1 MDGSVQRNIAAD
13 RLPAKVTQSGLA
25 GREGRSTSKVLPLD
39 TLATVC
45 VTHRREGRKVVL
57 CHGVFDLLHVGH
69 MRHLQAARELGDVL
83 VVTITAD
90 QHVNKGPDRPAFPAE
105 VRAECLAGLE
115 FVDHV
120 ATVDDPSAAPAIRA
134 VKPRYYVKGRE
145 YAEANSDLTGKIL
158 LEREL
163 VEGGGGELMFTDD
176 ITYSSSNLLN
186 KHFTNRGEELRDY
199 LDQQREQG
207 LQRRVAGLLDRI
219 AQLRILIIG
228 ETIIDRYTYVAPM
241 GKAAKENIIATLYQ
255 DEEIFAGGVIAVAN
269 DLSAICPNV
278 ELVTMLGDPRASEN
292 FEDFIR
298 KHLDASIE
306 MSVIYRPQGPTV
318 QKTRFVE
325 PTYVRKLFE
334 VYHMDDQPLPGKVQ
348 DDFHEQLRNKIR
360 RADVVIVNDF
370 GHGLIAPS
378 TVDLLQ
384 AEARFLAVNAQS
396 NAGNIGY
403 NLISKYGRANFVCL
417 DAMEAR
423 LAVHDKH
430 ASLTEIVA
438 RRLPKVVD
446 CPNVIVTHGRSGC
459 YASDGRGEAIH
470 IPAFNQAVVDTVGA
484 GDAFFANAASMVA
497 AGADCPTAGFMGNVA
512 GAISIGIIGH
522 RRYLNKLEIQRY
534 VSALL
539 K

>member
-1 MDGSVQRNIAAD
+1 
-13 RLPAKVTQSGLA
+13 
-25 GREGRSTSKVLPLD
+25 
-39 TLATVC
+39 
-45 VTHRREGRKVVL
+45 
-57 CHGVFDLLHVGH
+57 
-69 MRHLQAARELGDVL
+69 
-83 VVTITAD
+83 
-90 QHVNKGPDRPAFPAE
+90 
-105 VRAECLAGLE
+105 
-115 FVDHV
+115 
-120 ATVDDPSAAPAIRA
+120 
-134 VKPRYYVKGRE
+134 
-145 YAEANSDLTGKIL
+145 
-158 LEREL
+158 
-163 VEGGGGELMFTDD
+163 
-176 ITYSSSNLLN
+176 
-186 KHFTNRGEELRDY
+186 
-199 LDQQREQG
+199 
-207 LQRRVAGLLDRI
+207 
-219 AQLRILIIG
+219 
-228 ETIIDRYTYVAPM
+228 
-241 GKAAKENIIATLYQ
+241 
-255 DEEIFAGGVIAVAN
+255 
-269 DLSAICPNV
+269 
-278 ELVTMLGDPRASEN
+278 
-292 FEDFIR
+292 
-298 KHLDASIE
+298 
-306 MSVIYRPQGPTV
+306 
-318 QKTRFVE
+318 
-325 PTYVRKLFE
+325 
-334 VYHMDDQPLPGKVQ
+334 VQ
-348 DDFHEQLRNKIR
+348 DDFHDQLRNKIR

-403 NLISKYGRANFVCL
+403 NLISKYGRADFVCL

-459 YASDGRGEAIH
+459 YASDGRGGAIH